1 MLYKNKDCINELG
14 LGMPEIDFGESYKK
28 VQNKYELENRDLIV
42 AIIDKKSN
50 KRSNPI
56 TSYAFYN
63 PENGDKLDAEEIC
76 KEEVIIVKENI
87 KSLLN
92 ESVSDIDSI
101 LYLTNQNI
109 NVFNKSSEFYT
120 NLCYHFDSPCGKDVA
135 LKDRLLIYYPNITL
149 CDSGCTNTGVNLSA
163 MIAICGCKYK
173 DLNVDDLEEETN
185 IYKDVV
191 NKVNEILNQINLA
204 VMGCY
209 KDLFEYEYFI
219 SNTGGIILL
228 VLIIIKI
235 VNLFIYY
242 YSSLFLI
249 NKYIYSVVENYILFL
264 NKSPLVNTKII
275 NYKNENNNDN
285 KENNPPKKNPSNK
298 NGNIK
303 KNKKPK
309 ENLNDENMLSY
320 VKLKKRK
327 KIKNKLQLYSSKNIE
342 KSEITIKSNNTSLL
356 NKSKENTNFTFE
368 NYLSTDL
375 DDMNFHDVSLSD
387 KRLFFDYLC
396 DKMKKK
402 QVILELF
409 YIKDQLKPITIKIL
423 LIILDIEICF
433 VVNAMFIN
441 EDYISDLFHS
451 KKEEN
456 FISFLPRSINRCLY
470 TIFSSIVV
478 NYFIRCLFVE
488 ESQIKGVLRRDKND
502 ITNMKLEINK
512 IMKEIKIR
520 YNIFIIMVTIFSLF
534 SWFYLSCFN
543 NIYPHTK
550 IEWIKSSIFSYL
562 LIQLLS
568 IIVILIET
576 LLRFISFEIKSER
589 MYRLSLWL
597 G

>member
-1 MLYKNKDCINELG
+1 
-14 LGMPEIDFGESYKK
+14 
-28 VQNKYELENRDLIV
+28 
-42 AIIDKKSN
+42 
-50 KRSNPI
+50 
-56 TSYAFYN
+56 
-63 PENGDKLDAEEIC
+63 
-76 KEEVIIVKENI
+76 
-87 KSLLN
+87 
-92 ESVSDIDSI
+92 
-101 LYLTNQNI
+101 
-109 NVFNKSSEFYT
+109 
-120 NLCYHFDSPCGKDVA
+120 
-135 LKDRLLIYYPNITL
+135 
-149 CDSGCTNTGVNLSA
+149 
-163 MIAICGCKYK
+163 
-173 DLNVDDLEEETN
+173 
-185 IYKDVV
+185 
-191 NKVNEILNQINLA
+191 
-204 VMGCY
+204 MGCY

-249 NKYIYSVVENYILFL
+249 NKYIYIVVENYILFL
-264 NKSPLVNTKII
+264 NKSPLVDTKII

-285 KENNPPKKNPSNK
+285 KKNNPPKKNPSNK
-298 NGNIK
+298 NDNIK
-303 KNKKPK
+303 KNKKTE
-309 ENLNDENMLSY
+309 ENLKDENMLSY
-320 VKLKKRK
+320 GKLKKRK

-342 KSEITIKSNNTSLL
+342 KSELTIKSNNTSLL

-409 YIKDQLKPITIKIL
+409 YIKNQLKPITIKIL

-470 TIFSSIVV
+470 KISSSIVV
-478 NYFIRCLFVE
+478 NYFMRCLFVE
-488 ESQIKGVLRRDKND
+488 ESQIKGVLRREKND

-534 SWFYLSCFN
+534 SWFYISCFN